1 MKNNY
6 NIILASKSPRRA
18 EILKMIGIDFR
29 VVPSELKENIN
40 TASIK
45 LDESILEQINLIH
58 EQIPNP
64 ST

>member
-1 MKNNY
+1 MLLLTS
-6 NIILASKSPRRA
+6 NIIGATNL
-18 EILKMIGIDFR
+18 IQ
-29 VVPSELKENIN
+29 LKENIN